1 MPRTVVHLAGSPG
14 GHLDLLAA
22 LATGLGDDVDR
33 VWVTGPGR
41 RADDLLARG
50 ETVRV
55 VPDTGRAI
63 RPLVRNVL
71 AAGRL
76 VLRTR
81 PRLVI
86 CSGAGLTV
94 AFCLFARALG
104 AKLLWVET
112 TARVDDASR
121 SGRLVSRFAER
132 VFVQWPETAGRYPG
146 AVLCRPALWEE
157 VRPPAGE
164 AREGTFVAVGTHG
177 APFDRLL
184 AAVDDAVGAGVLPT
198 PVVAQAGPSA
208 YRPRHY
214 ATVPW
219 LTAEEVELC
228 ARRAQVVVCHAGSGI
243 IAATLRSGRA
253 PLVLPRLR
261 VHGEH
266 VDDHQAQLAHK
277 LAESGLAVVLDGE
290 IRREQVAAGT
300 RLSLARP
307 EDAPAVADAVR
318 DAIEEMAIV

>member
-1 MPRTVVHLAGSPG
+1 VPKTVHLAGSPG

-22 LATGLGDDVDR
+22 LATRLGEDVDR

-41 RADDLLARG
+41 RADDLAARG

-63 RPLVRNVL
+63 RPVVRNVL
-71 AAGRL
+71 AAARL

-94 AFCLFARALG
+94 AFCLFARARG

-132 VFVQWPETAGRYPG
+132 VFVQWPETARRYPG

-157 VRPPAGE
+157 VRPPAGD
-164 AREGTFVAVGTHG
+164 AAGDGTFVAVGTHG

-184 AAVDDAVGAGVLPT
+184 AAVDDAVGAGILPT
-198 PVVAQAGPSA
+198 PVVAQAGPSG

-214 ATVPW
+214 STVPW
-219 LTAEEVELC
+219 LTAEEVDLC

-261 VHGEH
+261 AHGEH
-266 VDDHQAQLAHK
+266 VDDHQAQLANK

-290 IRREQVAAGT
+290 IRPEQVAAGT
-300 RLSLARP
+300 RLSLVRP
-307 EDAPAVADAVR
+307 EDAPSVADAVR
-318 DAIEEMAIV
+318 STIAEMAIA